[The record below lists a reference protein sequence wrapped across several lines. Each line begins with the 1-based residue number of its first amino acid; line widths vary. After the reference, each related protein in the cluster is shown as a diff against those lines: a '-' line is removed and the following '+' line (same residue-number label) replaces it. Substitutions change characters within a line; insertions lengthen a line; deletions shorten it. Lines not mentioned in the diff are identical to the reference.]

1 MANRPRRVAVTVSIW
16 PQVQASVLVT
26 ENEQI
31 HDGVVTL
38 VRDHGVTR
46 LVMGSI
52 PDK

>member
-1 MANRPRRVAVTVSIW
+1 VTVSFW
-16 PQVQASVLVT
+16 PQVQATVLVA

-31 HDGVVTL
+31 HDGIVTL
-38 VRDHGVTR
+38 VRDHGVTK